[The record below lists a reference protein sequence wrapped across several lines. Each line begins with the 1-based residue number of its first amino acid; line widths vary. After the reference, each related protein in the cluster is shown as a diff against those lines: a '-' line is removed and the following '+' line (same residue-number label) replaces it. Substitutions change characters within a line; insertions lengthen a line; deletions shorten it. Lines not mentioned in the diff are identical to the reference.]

1 MRLGLKLAAI
11 GVVLLTPKTQHY
23 LSDTYFSGAQTVLD
37 RPISDGP
44 ATHRDRIEHTVLA
57 AEDKQ
62 RTISACAVNPGADA
76 WVMHVMEKGLN
87 GPHG

>member
-11 GVVLLTPKTQHY
+11 GLVLLTPKTQHY
-23 LSDTYFSGAQTVLD
+23 LFDTYFSGAQTALD

-44 ATHRDRIEHTVLA
+44 AAHWVRIEHTVLA

-62 RTISACAVNPGADA
+62 RKTSTCVVNPGDDA
-76 WVMHVMEKGLN
+76 WMIHAMHKGPN
-87 GPHG
+87 GTHG

>member
-23 LSDTYFSGAQTVLD
+23 LSDTRSGAQTNLD
-37 RPISDGP
+37 RPILDGP
-44 ATHRDRIEHTVLA
+44 AAHRDRIEHTVLA

-62 RTISACAVNPGADA
+62 RKTSTCVVNPGDDA
-76 WVMHVMEKGLN
+76 WTINAMHKGLN
-87 GPHG
+87 GTHG